1 MHKEKVIL
9 LARELFKI
17 RIESSNEGESQDDG
31 MHKLTVKGITSYSR
45 ETIEKW
51 YQEAIEIAEYVI
63 AMEEKYL
70 NDVG

>member
-1 MHKEKVIL
+1 MSKEKVLL

-17 RIESSNEGESQDDG
+17 RIGSSNEGESQDDG

-51 YQEAIEIAEYVI
+51 YQEAIETAEFIIAI
-63 AMEEKYL
+63 EEKYL
-70 NDVG
+70 EDAS